1 VRLLSG
7 DARRAVFA
15 PLDDGVVRSE
25 VVVRR
30 LASAIALGLVVEGEQ
45 LPNEADL
52 ATSLNVSTFTLRDA
66 LAELRERGLVVTRR
80 GRSGGTFVCAADD
93 ALDDLSQ
100 ARLRQL
106 STTELRELGDHRSAI
121 SGAAAQLAAAR
132 ASETEIRRLQDIV
145 DRLGAAE
152 RTRDRWRLQARFY
165 VELAA
170 AAQSV
175 RLTLEEIELQ
185 GEAGQMPWPA
195 EGSTERVD
203 RLLTGHRQVVEAVAD
218 RDGGLARSKVEES
231 LAVQTEWLV
240 ERHLELAFQEGR
252 AARRPQSPRRRPAKT
267 RRGTRQEAVR

>member
-1 VRLLSG
+1 MRLLSG

-218 RDGGLARSKVEES
+218 RDGGLARSRVEES
-231 LAVQTEWLV
+231 LAAQTEWLV
-240 ERHLELAFQEGR
+240 ERHLELAIQEGR

>member
-80 GRSGGTFVCAADD
+80 GRNGGTFVCATDD

-106 STTELRELGDHRSAI
+106 STSDLRELGDHRSAI
-121 SGAAAQLAAAR
+121 SGAAAHLAAAR

-152 RTRDRWRLQARFY
+152 HTRDRWRLQARFY

-175 RLTLEEIELQ
+175 RLTLEEIDLQ
-185 GEAGQMPWPA
+185 GEAGQLPWPA
-195 EGSTERVD
+195 EDSSERVD
-203 RLLTGHRQVVEAVAD
+203 RLLAGHRQVVEAVAA
-218 RDGGLARSKVEES
+218 RDGELARSRAEEG

-240 ERHLELAFQEGR
+240 ERHLELAIHGGR
-252 AARRPQSPRRRPAKT
+252 AVRPPEASARRPART
-267 RRGTRQEAVR
+267 RRGARQEAAR

>member
-1 VRLLSG
+1 
-7 DARRAVFA
+7 VFA

-80 GRSGGTFVCAADD
+80 GRNGGTFVCATDN
-93 ALDDLSQ
+93 ALDHLSQ

-106 STTELRELGDHRSAI
+106 STSDLRELGDHRAAI
-121 SGAAAQLAAAR
+121 SGAAAHLAAAR

-145 DRLGAAE
+145 DRLGEAE
-152 RTRDRWRLQARFY
+152 RTRDLWRLQARFY

-175 RLTLEEIELQ
+175 RLTLEEIDLQ

-195 EGSTERVD
+195 EGSPERVA
-203 RLLTGHRQVVEAVAD
+203 RLLTGHRQVVDAVAD
-218 RDGGLARSKVEES
+218 RDGGLARARTEES
-231 LAVQTEWLV
+231 LAAQTEWLV
-240 ERHLELAFQEGR
+240 ERHLELAIQGGR
-252 AARRPQSPRRRPAKT
+252 AARTRETPGRRAART
-267 RRGTRQEAVR
+267 RGGARREAVR